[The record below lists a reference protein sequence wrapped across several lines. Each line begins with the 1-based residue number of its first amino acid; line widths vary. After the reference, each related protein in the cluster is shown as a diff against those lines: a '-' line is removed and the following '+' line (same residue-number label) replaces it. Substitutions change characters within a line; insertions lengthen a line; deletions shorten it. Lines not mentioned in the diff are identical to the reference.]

1 MAAILGKE
9 KAVATH
15 SSALAWKIHGWR
27 SLVGCSSWGRW
38 ELEMTERL
46 HFHFSFSCIGEGNS
60 NPLQCSC
67 LENPRDGEAWGAA
80 LYGVSESWTGLKW
93 LSSSSSILG
102 KACSAN
108 YLLYWVQLTCKCKL
122 INIQMQMSLCHMH
135 IKLHMGDILII
146 RLYWLYNMCL

>member
-27 SLVGCSSWGRW
+27 SLVGCSPWGRW

-80 LYGVSESWTGLKW
+80 LYGVSESRTGLKW